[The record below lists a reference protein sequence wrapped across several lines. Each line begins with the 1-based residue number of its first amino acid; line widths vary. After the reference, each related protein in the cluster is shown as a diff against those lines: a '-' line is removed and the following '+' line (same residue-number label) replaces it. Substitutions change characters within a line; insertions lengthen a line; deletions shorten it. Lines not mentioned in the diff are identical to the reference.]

1 MARHIASPLVSVM
14 AKPTRQR
21 THRATNRPFWLRRYQ
36 KPSTAVAQG
45 GGSQIVSPVIVIAP
59 CHKPILRQEPCVHTP
74 KGAKL
79 AAASSRLLAIP
90 IPLRQRLGLLQRRF
104 AGEGRAKLGKGP
116 NVVSLAWL
124 QCLRTLRH
132 QQQWCS
138 GRWLLMPL
146 HWTCCRPVSALGPI
160 FARRRYL

>member
-1 MARHIASPLVSVM
+1 M
-14 AKPTRQR
+14 
-21 THRATNRPFWLRRYQ
+21 
-36 KPSTAVAQG
+36 KPSTALAQG
-45 GGSQIVSPVIVIAP
+45 GGSQIVSPVIVIGP

-116 NVVSLAWL
+116 DVGLASMAAMFEDAPPPAEGWV
-124 QCLRTLRH
+124 QRTLAAH
-132 QQQWCS
+132 AASLDVLPTDFCAWSYFCE
-138 GRWLLMPL
+138 
-146 HWTCCRPVSALGPI
+146 AAI
-160 FARRRYL
+160 F